1 MSREKQDVTKISF
14 NVNNEQLKLL
24 QQYAKSHRMTFTAT
38 MEYAIE
44 VFLKE
49 KDSELKGSLKKEN
62 DSERKKD

>member
-14 NVNNEQLKLL
+14 NINNEQLKLL

-44 VFLKE
+44 VFLNAKE
-49 KDSELKGSLKKEN
+49 SELKSSSKN
-62 DSERKKD
+62 M